1 MQGGRKWRKHVE
13 IEEEE
18 ETVAQI
24 EQLFIRSS
32 LEKEIF

>member
-18 ETVAQI
+18 AVAQI
-24 EQLFIRSS
+24 EQLFTRFS
-32 LEKEIF
+32 LEREIF